1 MWTLEEYAELFRVE
15 QHLKKK
21 IMDNDTMMKCI
32 IIVTR
37 MIKEV
42 LQLLQQMFNKL
53 KRKMQQ
59 LPFTMSSTRWG
70 KKKKTVHFRRI
81 SAIKLICASKNNS
94 FSAVNCT

>member
-1 MWTLEEYAELFRVE
+1 MWTLEEFAELFRVE

-59 LPFTMSSTRWG
+59 LPITISSTRRG
-70 KKKKTVHFRRI
+70 KKTVHFRRI
-81 SAIKLICASKNNS
+81 SAIKVICASKNNS
-94 FSAVNCT
+94 YSAVNCK

>member
-1 MWTLEEYAELFRVE
+1 VETLEEFGELFRVE

-21 IMDNDTMMKCI
+21 IMDNNTMMKCI

-37 MIKEV
+37 MIKEA

-59 LPFTMSSTRWG
+59 LPITMSSKRW
-70 KKKKTVHFRRI
+70 KKNLSTFEESQPSKSSAPQRITVTLR
-81 SAIKLICASKNNS
+81 
-94 FSAVNCT
+94 